1 MNSSSIAIAPLNS
14 LSKDVL
20 DSLESSLR
28 ALADVRRTK
37 MAVDPPHQQLITTE
51 THLLEML
58 GHGAPMLE
66 VLNELCNFIDA
77 RSPGA
82 ISTVFLL
89 DNDGMRLRPVAGPKA
104 PKTWKE
110 EIDSVEGGP
119 YAGFC
124 STAGDQGRALT
135 VGDIHGDPLFAVHRE
150 AALREGLQM
159 ASFRPILSMEKQILG
174 ALALSY
180 PQRQQRWPEPDSEL
194 LERAIYLAAI
204 AIECYRNE
212 QELREFSR
220 RLSQS
225 QDDERRRIARE
236 LHDSSGQ
243 RLAVLAMNLA
253 MFERQTPSSATE
265 IQKML
270 LGCSSLTKEISD
282 EIRTLSYLL
291 HPPLLDE
298 CGLASFL
305 QMYFR
310 GINRREGLEV
320 ELKIPLRLERLSEE
334 AELAMFRIVQAC
346 LTNIHLHSGSD
357 QATVQIDYVSDGLA
371 ITISDHGRGIPSGVL
386 DRSSV
391 GKGAGVGIVGMKE
404 RVKHL
409 GGRLEITTGPHGTQ
423 VTAIIPT
430 RHFRRAKSGM
440 A

>member
-1 MNSSSIAIAPLNS
+1 M
-14 LSKDVL
+14 
-20 DSLESSLR
+20 
-28 ALADVRRTK
+28 
-37 MAVDPPHQQLITTE
+37 TTE

-58 GHGAPMLE
+58 GHGAPMLD
-66 VLNELCNFIDA
+66 VLNELCNFIDTH
-77 RSPGA
+77 SPGA

-89 DNDGMRLRPVAGPKA
+89 DNDGARLQPVAGPKA
-104 PKTWKE
+104 PKTWKK
-110 EIDSVEGGP
+110 EIDSLDAGP

-124 STAGDQGRALT
+124 STAEGQGRALT
-135 VGDIHGDPLFAVHRE
+135 VGDVNSDPLFAVHRE
-150 AALREGLQM
+150 AARREGLQV
-159 ASFRPILSMEKQILG
+159 AAFRPILSIEKQILG

-180 PQRQQRWPEPDSEL
+180 PQREHWPKPDAEMI
-194 LERAIYLAAI
+194 ERAIHLAAI

-243 RLAVLAMNLA
+243 KLAVLAMNLA
-253 MFERQTPSSATE
+253 MFERQTPASATE
-265 IQKML
+265 THKML

-282 EIRTLSYLL
+282 EIRPLSYLL

-298 CGLASFL
+298 CGLASSL

-334 AELAMFRIVQAC
+334 AELAIFRIVQAC
-346 LTNIHLHSGSD
+346 LTNIHLHSGS
-357 QATVQIDYVSDGLA
+357 AKASVKIEYIAEGLA

-404 RVKHL
+404 RVKQL
-409 GGRLEITTGPHGTQ
+409 GGRLEIESS
-423 VTAIIPT
+423 
-430 RHFRRAKSGM
+430 KL
-440 A
+440 